1 MAEGGPVKGNQPY
14 IVGEKGPELFVPPS
28 AGKIIPNNQMTSKGG
43 GSTAVSAPV
52 SNTYVTNNISALDA
66 KSVAQ
71 LFAENRKALFGTVEL
86 ARKEVSYGVR

>member
-1 MAEGGPVKGNQPY
+1 M
-14 IVGEKGPELFVPPS
+14 
-28 AGKIIPNNQMTSKGG
+28 
-43 GSTAVSAPV
+43 
-52 SNTYVTNNISALDA
+52 DA